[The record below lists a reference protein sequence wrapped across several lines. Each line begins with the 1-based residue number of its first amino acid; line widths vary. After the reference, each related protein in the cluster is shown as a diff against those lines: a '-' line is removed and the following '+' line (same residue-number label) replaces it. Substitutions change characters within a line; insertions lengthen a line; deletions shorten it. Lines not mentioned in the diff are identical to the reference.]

1 MAKVLTGARAKVFVD
16 DVLVAIYESC
26 SYGANIGV
34 EPIHTLGRFSAHE
47 ITPTSYEAVVV
58 NCSGFRIV
66 GNGVHTLP
74 KVPKVQDLLNLE
86 NVKLSVSDRRT
97 GENIMTVVGCVGNAY
112 NSNLQAR
119 ATTRVQVTYT
129 GTILS
134 DEDGGQSEGQ
144 DAVELP

>member
-1 MAKVLTGARAKVFVD
+1 MSKVMTGARAKVFID

-26 SYGANIGV
+26 SYGANVGV

-66 GNGVHTLP
+66 GNGIHTLP
-74 KVPKVQDLLNLE
+74 KVPKVQDLLDLE
-86 NVKLSVSDRRT
+86 NVKISISDRQS
-97 GENIMTVVGCVGNAY
+97 GENIMTVINCVGNAY
-112 NSNLQAR
+112 NTNLQAR

-134 DEDGGQSEGQ
+134 DEDGDQTEGR
-144 DAVELP
+144 DAVDLP

>member
-1 MAKVLTGARAKVFVD
+1 MAKVMTGARAKVFVD

-26 SYGANIGV
+26 SYGANVGV

-74 KVPKVQDLLNLE
+74 KVPKVQDLLDLDS
-86 NVKLSVSDRRT
+86 VKLSVSDRQT
-97 GENIMTVVGCVGNAY
+97 GENIMTVTGCVGNAY
-112 NSNLQAR
+112 NSNFQAR

-134 DEDGGQSEGQ
+134 DEEGGQSEGN